1 MDTLVNYFENLVYLG
16 KDIPD
21 DFNKKTLML
30 NEREAVEKCADW
42 VVNMLFNGREDLDN
56 FIRSQGRYMVTTKDV
71 EELMRKRNE
80 SVVRS

>member
-30 NEREAVEKCADW
+30 NERKAVEKCADW

-56 FIRSQGRYMVTTKDV
+56 FIRSQGRYMITDKDV
-71 EELMRKRNE
+71 EELMRKQNE
-80 SVVRS
+80 SFNRS